1 MIISADP
8 LSDRATEWMAEI
20 TQSRQSDDLIMLRGL
35 GLCELLKR
43 RGTSAG
49 RLIENIERHLDST
62 TFQSLP
68 RLVEHT
74 IGCWNHLLADL
85 DREEANLEHVRRQA
99 QDVFFS
105 VLEALVLIEERGA
118 TADAPAARQLFNAV
132 IHDLYVF
139 EPMADQAAQ
148 LAGEGYEQLSS
159 LLCAGVAGLYN
170 GQAPEPRP
178 ESIEPVEEFV
188 PLDAFLRRSPGESL
202 SDLLASVTWYLKWTA
217 QVIKMT
223 VTGSDLKLTVCEAPQ
238 SRASQALDGWQIRL
252 THARQVQETKFVTGA
267 ATLKLPHPCNPAQ
280 LAIQLKGPGQTEW
293 ASLFAR
299 VEAH

>member
-1 MIISADP
+1 MIISSDP

-20 TQSRQSDDLIMLRGL
+20 TQLRQSDDLIMLRGL

-43 RGTSAG
+43 RGTSARG
-49 RLIENIERHLDST
+49 LIESVERQLDSAT
-62 TFQSLP
+62 LQSLP
-68 RLVEHT
+68 SLVEHT
-74 IGCWNHLLADL
+74 IRCWNHLLADL

-105 VLEALVLIEERGA
+105 VLEALVLIEARG
-118 TADAPAARQLFNAV
+118 TSADAPAARQLFNAV

-148 LAGEGYEQLSS
+148 LVGEGYEQLSN

-170 GQAPEPRP
+170 GQAPELRP
-178 ESIEPVEEFV
+178 EPVESVEEFV
-188 PLDAFLRRSPGESL
+188 PLEAFLRRSPGESL

-252 THARQVQETKFVTGA
+252 THARQIQETKFVTGA

-280 LAIQLKGPGQTEW
+280 LAILLKGPGQTEW
-293 ASLFAR
+293 GSLFAR